1 MHFTVEKRDSNSLAR
16 AGILK
21 TPHGNIKTPAFVAV
35 ATKATVKSLTPEM
48 LAELGAQMVLGNTY
62 HLYLEPGERVV
73 KAAGGLGKFM
83 HWDGPTMTDS
93 GGFQAFSLGAAY
105 KKGVSKIA
113 REMTEVRLQSDA

>member
-73 KAAGGLGKFM
+73 KAAGGLGKVM
-83 HWDGPTMTDS
+83 HWDGPPHKGS
-93 GGFQAFSLGAAY
+93 GGFQGSSLWPACK
-105 KKGVSKIA
+105 KKGGKI
-113 REMTEVRLQSDA
+113 